1 MRNLNVQLWA
11 QGDRLRCN
19 APKDVLTAEL
29 SAELKER
36 KQEIL
41 AFFLAADGAGSPSAP
56 PLTRVPRDTDLP
68 LSFAQQRLWFIDQL
82 APNSALYNIV
92 APVHLRGA
100 LNVAALQMALDMM
113 VSRHEALRTRFA
125 SVDGAPKQ
133 VITEA
138 RPVDFRTTD
147 LSAIAAAARKEEAY
161 KLLRDDARRPFNL
174 SSDLMLRATLLKL
187 EAEEHIFL
195 AVLHHIAA
203 DGWSLGV
210 FFREFSALYEAFS
223 QGQSVSLPAL
233 PVQYADFA
241 VWQRQSLQGEV
252 LDAQL
257 HYWKKQLAGI
267 PSVLELPTDH
277 PRPAVQTY
285 RGARQPLTLTKSTVE
300 ALEGL
305 GRREGTT
312 LFMTLLA
319 AFKILLHRYTNQD
332 DIVVGSPTAGRS
344 RMEIEGLIGFFVN
357 NLVLRTDLSG
367 DPTFRELLGRVRE
380 TALEAYKH
388 ENLPFEKLVEEL
400 HPQRALSHHPIFQVL
415 FALQNFPILEAKL
428 SGLTLTPVMLN
439 SDMERFELALWMGE
453 GTERMGSIES
463 SSVGYNADLFDAATI
478 ARLVGHLQNLLHAI
492 IVDPNRRI
500 SDLPLLTGAERR
512 QILEDWNDTKRVYS
526 AGATYPKLFEAQAE
540 RTPNAV
546 AIVFEGAQ
554 LTYRELNAR
563 ANQLAHQLRKL
574 GVVPDMLVG
583 VYLERSIEMVVALL
597 GILKAGGAYVPLDP
611 TYPSDRLSF
620 MVEDARLS
628 VLVTQ
633 PELID
638 KLPAHQARLVTL
650 TTDWGQ
656 FSGQSEENP
665 APNSDATNL
674 AYVIYTSGSTGKPKG
689 VQIPRGALANFLQ
702 SMRERPA
709 ITSQD
714 TLLAVT
720 TLSFDIAGLELHL
733 PLSVG
738 ARVVLMRREDGADGG
753 KLGDKIKNSGATIMQ
768 ATPATWRLLLESGW
782 QGNKQLKLLCGGEA
796 LPRELADQ
804 LIGKSASLWNMYGP
818 SETTIWST
826 VHQVSSTEGPVL
838 VGRPI
843 ANTRI
848 YILDRYMQPTP
859 VGVPGELCIGG
870 VGVARGYLNRAELTE
885 EKFLP
890 DPFCDQPGAR
900 IYRTG
905 DLARYL
911 ADGNIELLGRIDHQ
925 VKVRGFRI
933 ELGEIEAVLRE
944 HPALRDAVV
953 LAREDVPGDKRL
965 VGYVVAA
972 SPFPTTGELRS
983 FLQRKLPDYMVPGV
997 FVFLEA
1003 LPLTPN
1009 QKVDRRAL
1017 PAPDTA
1023 RPELES
1029 VFVAAESG
1037 VEKTLAEI
1045 WRAVLGVERVGI
1057 HDNFFDLGG
1066 HSLLLAKVHSQ
1077 LQTALGHEVA
1087 MIDLFRYSTISALA
1101 KYLSNATQDDSLK
1114 ESGDRAERQRSAL
1127 QQQQIRMQTIAERRA
1142 AALHRS

>member
-367 DPTFRELLGRVRE
+367 DPTYRELLGRVRE

-638 KLPAHQARLVTL
+638 KLPAHQARLVAL
-650 TTDWGQ
+650 TTDWSQ

-804 LIGKSASLWNMYGP
+804 LIAKSASLWNMYGP

-848 YILDRYMQPTP
+848 YILDRVHAADTRW
-859 VGVPGELCIGG
+859 EC
-870 VGVARGYLNRAELTE
+870 RAS
-885 EKFLP
+885 F
-890 DPFCDQPGAR
+890 
-900 IYRTG
+900 
-905 DLARYL
+905 
-911 ADGNIELLGRIDHQ
+911 
-925 VKVRGFRI
+925 
-933 ELGEIEAVLRE
+933 
-944 HPALRDAVV
+944 
-953 LAREDVPGDKRL
+953 
-965 VGYVVAA
+965 A
-972 SPFPTTGELRS
+972 SAGWELRAAIS
-983 FLQRKLPDYMVPGV
+983 TVP
-997 FVFLEA
+997 
-1003 LPLTPN
+1003 
-1009 QKVDRRAL
+1009 
-1017 PAPDTA
+1017 
-1023 RPELES
+1023 S
-1029 VFVAAESG
+1029 
-1037 VEKTLAEI
+1037 
-1045 WRAVLGVERVGI
+1045 
-1057 HDNFFDLGG
+1057 
-1066 HSLLLAKVHSQ
+1066 
-1077 LQTALGHEVA
+1077 
-1087 MIDLFRYSTISALA
+1087 
-1101 KYLSNATQDDSLK
+1101 
-1114 ESGDRAERQRSAL
+1114 
-1127 QQQQIRMQTIAERRA
+1127 
-1142 AALHRS
+1142 